1 MINFDYLAS
10 IKIEILVAN
19 NKSNYLKSFLIYF
32 FIVGPTHTIF

>member
-19 NKSNYLKSFLIYF
+19 NKSNYLKKKL
-32 FIVGPTHTIF
+32 VGLTHTIF